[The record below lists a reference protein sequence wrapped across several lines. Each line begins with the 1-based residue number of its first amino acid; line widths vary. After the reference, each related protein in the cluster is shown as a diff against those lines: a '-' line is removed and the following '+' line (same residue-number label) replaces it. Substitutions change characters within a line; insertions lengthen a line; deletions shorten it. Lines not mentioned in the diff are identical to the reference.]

1 MHSSGVTRADRGLG
15 KNPFWGIA
23 ALALLAVLALPG
35 CGSLERREAVPPDLS
50 EKAVIPGI
58 PDSRY
63 WVDRDSSAFVKDA
76 VQAVERERAVLA
88 AQGKRTDRLPPAN
101 FLAISGG
108 GDAGAFGAGLL
119 VGWTAQGT
127 RPEFKAV
134 TGISTG
140 ALIAPFA
147 YLGPRYD
154 KVLREVYTSLGP
166 KDVFEPRGAL
176 AALTS
181 DAMADTTP
189 LWQLI
194 GKYITPEF
202 LAEIAREYQKGRILL
217 IGTTNLDARRPVIWN
232 MGAIAS
238 SKAPQALD
246 LFRKIMLASASIP
259 GAFPPVMIDV
269 EVDGK
274 PYQEMHVDGG
284 AMAQVFL
291 YPPRTAASFAAAG
304 KAVPTRVRR
313 AYIIRNAMI
322 TPDWSST
329 QRATLT
335 IVGRAIAS
343 LIQTQGVGDLYRIY
357 ATAQKDG
364 VDFNL
369 AYIGP
374 DFTYPHKEEF
384 DTEYMRK
391 LFDYAYQLAVKGYPW
406 KKTPPGYSEAL
417 PSK

>member
-1 MHSSGVTRADRGLG
+1 MTFRSCGCGGRGPRKGSPWCL
-15 KNPFWGIA
+15 
-23 ALALLAVLALPG
+23 ALAAMAVLALQG
-35 CGSLERREAVPPDLS
+35 CGSLERREAVPPALT
-50 EKAVIPGI
+50 ENAVTPGA

-63 WVDRDSSAFVKDA
+63 WVDRDIGPLIRDA
-76 VQAVERERAVLA
+76 TQSIERERAALA
-88 AQGKRTDRLPPAN
+88 KAGKPADALPPAN
-101 FLAISGG
+101 FLAVSGG

-119 VGWTAQGT
+119 VGWTAYGT
-127 RPEFKAV
+127 RPEFKGV
-134 TGISTG
+134 TGVSTG

-154 KVLREVYTSLGP
+154 DVLREVYTSIGP
-166 KDVFEPRGAL
+166 KDVFESRGFL

-181 DAMADTTP
+181 DGLADTTP

-194 GKYITPEF
+194 RKYITAEL
-202 LAEIAREYQKGRILL
+202 LAEIAREYAKGRLLL
-217 IGTTNLDARRPVIWN
+217 IGTTNIDARRPVIWN

-238 SKAPQALD
+238 SKDPRALD
-246 LFRKIMLASASIP
+246 LFRKVMLASAAIP
-259 GAFPPVMIDV
+259 GAFPPTMIDV

-291 YPPRTAASFAAAG
+291 YPPRLMASASAAG
-304 KAVPTRVRR
+304 NNIKSRQRN
-313 AYIIRNAMI
+313 AYIIRNAML
-322 TPDWSST
+322 TPDWADTERST
-329 QRATLT
+329 LS

-343 LIQTQGVGDLYRIY
+343 LLQTQGIGDLYRIY
-357 ATAQKDG
+357 ATTQKDG

-391 LFDYAYQLAVKGYPW
+391 LFDYGYRLGVKGYPW
-406 KKTPPGYSEAL
+406 KKTPPGYTESYPA
-417 PSK
+417 K